1 MQSDDLYSSGIF
13 ASELEDDFGAEEK
26 VLDPDT
32 FLPEEDE
39 LLADDEDAEDDD
51 KDDDEASYNPLE
63 DYKSDE
69 WA

>member
-13 ASELEDDFGAEEK
+13 ASELEDDFGSDKE
-26 VLDPDT
+26 LDPDT

-39 LLADDEDAEDDD
+39 LADDEDEDKEKD